1 METNR
6 NDRKVLG
13 LAILIVGVFVV
24 ALADWGVPLIGS
36 SNRWAAAVI
45 VVLGVIAG
53 ALSSPGSDSRS
64 YTLGGLLIIAFLGAI
79 LVFATAS
86 TAALELQGGRCAA
99 FVDGRLDGGGVGRAR
114 PWHVRAVGR
123 RHPHVQDQRVQAE
136 LPRLV
141 QATTERQLGGGRS
154 VDSDD
159 DVSHD

>member
-6 NDRKVLG
+6 TDRKVLG
-13 LAILIVGVFVV
+13 LAILIAGVFVV

-79 LVFATAS
+79 LAFATAS
-86 TAALELQGGRCAA
+86 TAALALFVIALLALIATSAGRHH
-99 FVDGRLDGGGVGRAR
+99 L
-114 PWHVRAVGR
+114 
-123 RHPHVQDQRVQAE
+123 RHA
-136 LPRLV
+136 PRQSTV
-141 QATTERQLGGGRS
+141 
-154 VDSDD
+154 V
-159 DVSHD
+159 